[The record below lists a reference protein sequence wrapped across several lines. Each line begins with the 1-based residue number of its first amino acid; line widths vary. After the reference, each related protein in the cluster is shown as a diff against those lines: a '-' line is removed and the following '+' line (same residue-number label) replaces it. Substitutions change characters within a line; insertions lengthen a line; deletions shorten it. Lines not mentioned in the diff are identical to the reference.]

1 LFDDIGTEA
10 GALVHAENPGH
21 AANDAT
27 DHASNNR
34 SNRTSRPFTISRTP
48 LDATGDALSVGSNG
62 KQHRGNNS
70 SGSDKTADHDNSFDV
85 GLGKNT
91 STQRAIG
98 SHRLKRTDV
107 TCVQN
112 RLGRQP
118 RISRH

>member
-1 LFDDIGTEA
+1 MTL
-10 GALVHAENPGH
+10 LRRKRPNPKGY
-21 AANDAT
+21 
-27 DHASNNR
+27 SL
-34 SNRTSRPFTISRTP
+34 PFTQNGMDGDRHTAAQCAMGQVFPS
-48 LDATGDALSVGSNG
+48 ATVKCEHCDALKV
-62 KQHRGNNS
+62 KQHRGNNG